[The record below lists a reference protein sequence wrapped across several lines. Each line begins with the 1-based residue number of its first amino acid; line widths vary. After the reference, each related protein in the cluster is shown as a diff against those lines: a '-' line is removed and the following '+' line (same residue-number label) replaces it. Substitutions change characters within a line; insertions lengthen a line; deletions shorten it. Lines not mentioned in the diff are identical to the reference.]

1 MILWGDLIIKTME
14 ILVENIVRRGVV
26 TGYEFTEDEFLE
38 EIRKAERGPFFSI
51 DELEQ
56 RIEKWKMSL
65 TEKM

>member
-1 MILWGDLIIKTME
+1 ME
-14 ILVENIVRRGVV
+14 ILVENIARRGVV